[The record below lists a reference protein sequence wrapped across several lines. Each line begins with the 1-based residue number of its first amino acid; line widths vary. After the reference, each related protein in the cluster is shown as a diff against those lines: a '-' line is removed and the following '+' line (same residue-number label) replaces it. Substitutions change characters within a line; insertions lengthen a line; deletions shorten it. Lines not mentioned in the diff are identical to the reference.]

1 MSEPTQQPIAA
12 IPDMQT
18 ELETLRRVNAEL
30 LAKSATR
37 KAKIAELE
45 VAASALQGKLTES
58 ESTIHE
64 LSVTRPLKA
73 MAESISTAPD
83 VFLEHL
89 NKSYRIEV
97 LKGELSLLTSDGKP
111 VLNGDNAV
119 PFTGEGLTALLS
131 NPAHPQAKLFSSI
144 LIVSKASGASGNG
157 FGVVRKGRSSET
169 QAPLKRPQFG
179 LR

>member
-1 MSEPTQQPIAA
+1 MSEPTQQPIEPTPNPNA
-12 IPDMQT
+12 

-37 KAKIAELE
+37 KAKIVELE
-45 VAASALQGKLTES
+45 VAAVALQGKLTES

-64 LSVTRPLKA
+64 LAVTRPLKA

-83 VFLEHL
+83 VLIEHL
-89 NKSYRIEV
+89 TKSYRVEV
-97 LKGELSLLTSDGKP
+97 VKGELSLLTLDGKP
-111 VLNGDNAV
+111 VLNGDKAV
-119 PFTGEGLTALLS
+119 PFTNEGLTALLK

-144 LIVSKASGASGNG
+144 LIVNRASGASGG
-157 FGVVRKGRSSET
+157 FGVIKART
-169 QAPLKRPQFG
+169 PAAPAPPKRLQFG

>member
-1 MSEPTQQPIAA
+1 MSEATQQPIE
-12 IPDMQT
+12 PTD
-18 ELETLRRVNAEL
+18 ELATLRRVNAEL

-45 VAASALQGKLTES
+45 VAAVTLQGKLNES
-58 ESTIHE
+58 ESTVHE

-73 MAESISTAPD
+73 IAESISIAPD

-89 NKSYRIEV
+89 NKSYRVEAH
-97 LKGELSLLTSDGKP
+97 KGELSLLTPDGKP
-111 VLNGDNAV
+111 ALNGDKAV
-119 PFTGEGLTALLS
+119 PCTSEGLTDFLK

-144 LIVSKASGASGNG
+144 LIVNRASGASGTG

-169 QAPLKRPQFG
+169 PAPSKRPQFG